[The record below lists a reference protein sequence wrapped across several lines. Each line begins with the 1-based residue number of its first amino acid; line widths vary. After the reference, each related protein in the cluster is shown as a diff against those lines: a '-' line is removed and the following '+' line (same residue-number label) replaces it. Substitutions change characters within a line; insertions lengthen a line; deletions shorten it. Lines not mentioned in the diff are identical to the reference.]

1 MNPCSLDDV
10 ARAIGGVRRARG
22 DALQVWGAAVD
33 SRRTRRGDLFFAL
46 PGPGA
51 GGYLYVG
58 DALARG
64 AHGAVVSRA
73 RRGDGLDDRSL
84 IEVDDT
90 GAALMGLARHERR
103 HLPATVIGITGSTGK
118 TCTKDFVAAVLAERF
133 RVVASEGSFNN
144 EVGLPLTV
152 LGANAGTEAL
162 VCEMGSRGTGHIRLL
177 CEIARPEVGVITNVG
192 EAHMELFG
200 SRAVL
205 REAKAELV
213 EALPPAGTAVLNA
226 DDGTVAGLRERTP
239 ARTIMFGTDPSADV
253 RAEAVTMDGRTGQAS
268 FDLVLPTGA
277 ARVTL
282 PTPGEHMVPN
292 ALAAAAVGWAFEL
305 PALEVATSLSSARI
319 SPGRMETFE
328 TPDGLRVVN
337 DAYNANPTSMAAA
350 LRAARWMAGGGRCVA
365 VLGYM
370 AELGPIEAE
379 EHLRVGKLV
388 ARLGIEGLVVV
399 GEEARLIARGAERE
413 GVEPERIA
421 ECGTVEQA
429 ALAARR
435 LAGPGDLVLVK
446 ASRMARLE
454 RVAEVLR
461 SGEPVGGSA
470 ATGVVGG
477 TGG

>member
-1 MNPCSLDDV
+1 
-10 ARAIGGVRRARG
+10 
-22 DALQVWGAAVD
+22 
-33 SRRTRRGDLFFAL
+33 
-46 PGPGA
+46 
-51 GGYLYVG
+51 
-58 DALARG
+58 
-64 AHGAVVSRA
+64 
-73 RRGDGLDDRSL
+73 
-84 IEVDDT
+84 
-90 GAALMGLARHERR
+90 
-103 HLPATVIGITGSTGK
+103 
-118 TCTKDFVAAVLAERF
+118 VLAERF

-162 VCEMGSRGTGHIRLL
+162 VCEMGSRGTGHIGLL

-213 EALPPAGTAVLNA
+213 EAIPPGGTAVLNA
-226 DDGTVAGLRERTP
+226 DDRTVAGFRERTP

-253 RAEAVTMDGRTGQAS
+253 RAEAVTMDGRTGRAS
-268 FDLVLPTGA
+268 FDLVLRTGA

-292 ALAAAAVGWAFEL
+292 ALAAAAVGWAFDL
-305 PALEVATSLSSARI
+305 PAPEVATSLSSARI

-379 EHLRVGKLV
+379 EHLRVGELV

-413 GVEPERIA
+413 GVEPDRIA

-454 RVAEVLR
+454 RVADALR
-461 SGEPVGGSA
+461 SGEPVEGSA
-470 ATGVVGG
+470 ATGMAGG
-477 TGG
+477 AGG